1 MINESFTNENP
12 DQENLTENGTKKR
25 VSVKIETAKK
35 SSKFFSFSRGVTE
48 FFLRMMAVVKP
59 DNELK
64 TILFSVQGWED
75 GTLVNTSISWE
86 DLSVN
91 ATVQSGFCCKKTT
104 SKSCQSSVSRLN
116 RHFSPKNNL
125 AQFQWNH

>member
-1 MINESFTNENP
+1 MINESFTNEKP

-25 VSVKIETAKK
+25 VSVQIETAKK
-35 SSKFFSFSRGVTE
+35 SSKFLSFSRGVTE
-48 FFLRMMAVVKP
+48 FFSRMTPAVVKP
-59 DNELK
+59 GNELS
-64 TILFSVQGWED
+64 FSVQGWED

-104 SKSCQSSVSRLN
+104 SKSS
-116 RHFSPKNNL
+116 
-125 AQFQWNH
+125 

>member
-25 VSVKIETAKK
+25 VSVQIETAKK
-35 SSKFFSFSRGVTE
+35 SSKFLRFPEAWPSFFGE
-48 FFLRMMAVVKP
+48 WWPPAVVKP
-59 DNELK
+59 GNELI
-64 TILFSVQGWED
+64 TISFSVQGWED

-104 SKSCQSSVSRLN
+104 SKSS
-116 RHFSPKNNL
+116 
-125 AQFQWNH
+125 